1 VGASGQGVEVGNRNR
16 ADLCGRTH
24 EKETVASVVS
34 LYNHRFEENVNVF
47 TGIVERTAEVHLA
60 DRDASG
66 LRLGLQVSTEA
77 NLPDWRPVEIGE
89 SIAVDGACLTTVAR
103 SADTDT
109 DTAASTVEFDVVPE
123 TLEKTSLGSLA
134 VGERV
139 NIERSLRVGD
149 PFGGHYV
156 TGHVDGTGTVESR
169 EIDGDQVLFT
179 IAAPRALLRQMLA
192 KGSIAVDGISL
203 TLIDVEPDAGCFT
216 FAAIPHTLARTT
228 LGARQAG
235 SRVNLETDA
244 FGKWVLHGLAEG
256 AS

>member
-1 VGASGQGVEVGNRNR
+1 M
-16 ADLCGRTH
+16 
-24 EKETVASVVS
+24 
-34 LYNHRFEENVNVF
+34 F

-60 DRDASG
+60 DRDANG

-89 SIAVDGACLTTVAR
+89 SIAVDGACLTTVAG
-103 SADTDT
+103 STDT
-109 DTAASTVEFDVVPE
+109 DASTVEFDVVPE

-216 FAAIPHTLARTT
+216 FAAIPHTLERTT
-228 LGARQAG
+228 LGAREAG

-244 FGKWVLHGLAEG
+244 FGKWVLHGLAGG